1 MTQGYQAMTRGYP
14 AMTQGYPAMTR
25 GYPAMTQ
32 GYPAMARGY
41 PAMTQSYPATTHNLD
56 LRATTQNFG
65 FRAMERGLPVPTIVS
80 GTQPRAVVWG
90 MNTQTTQNIGH
101 WFMTEAVRSA
111 ARFHLQPILSRH
123 RHVGAEPA
131 LSQSE

>member
-1 MTQGYQAMTRGYP
+1 
-14 AMTQGYPAMTR
+14 MTQGYPT
-25 GYPAMTQ
+25 
-32 GYPAMARGY
+32 
-41 PAMTQSYPATTHNLD
+41 MTQSYPATTHNLD

-65 FRAMERGLPVPTIVS
+65 PRAMERRSPAQTIVP
-80 GTQPRAVVWG
+80 GMQPRAVVWG

-111 ARFHLQPILSRH
+111 ARFHLQPILARH